1 MPWHGYRGHVA
12 GAAVRPP
19 PTRGVHAT
27 WLGHSTVLL
36 RLGGVRVL
44 TDPLLRRRVGALSR
58 RRDLTVHRHVD
69 EVDVVLLS
77 HLHHDHADLPSL
89 RRLGHVPVVTDPAN
103 ASWVERQDLGVAD
116 ASAREWR
123 AVAPGVEVLLVRA
136 DHDARPMPHRP
147 NGATGMLL
155 RADGV
160 VVWFAG
166 DTSLH
171 PDMAQLPELAGAPV
185 DLALLPVGGWG
196 PRLSP
201 GHMGPTEA
209 AEAAARAGARHVL
222 AIHYGTL
229 HPVGW
234 PSSRLD
240 WTTSPGR
247 RLQQVLPERCDA
259 VAHVPPVGGAV
270 TVRPRGSEPRRPA
283 PTALPPSRAGASAGT
298 RAERGAP

>member
-1 MPWHGYRGHVA
+1 MPTVDVPQHGDG
-12 GAAVRPP
+12 VR
-19 PTRGVHAT
+19 AT

-36 RLGGVRVL
+36 EMGGLRIL
-44 TDPLLRRRVGALSR
+44 TDPLLRRRVGVLRR
-58 RRDLTVHRHVD
+58 RRDLPLQRHVP

-89 RRLGHVPVVTDPAN
+89 RRLGHVPVVTHPAN
-103 ASWVERQDLGVAD
+103 TSWVERQGLGTAAAAAD
-116 ASAREWR
+116 EWR
-123 AVAPGVEVLLVRA
+123 AVGAGVEVLLVRA

-155 RADGV
+155 RGGGV

-171 PDMAQLPELAGAPV
+171 ADMTLLPQLAGAPV

-201 GHMGPTEA
+201 GHMGPVEA
-209 AEAAARAGARHVL
+209 AEAAARADAHHVL

-234 PSSRLD
+234 PTGRLD
-240 WTTSPGR
+240 WTTVPGR
-247 RLQQVLPERCDA
+247 RLLEVLPERSHA
-259 VAHVPPVGGAV
+259 IPHVVPVGGAV
-270 TVRPRGSEPRRPA
+270 TVRPR
-283 PTALPPSRAGASAGT
+283 ASA
-298 RAERGAP
+298 PS